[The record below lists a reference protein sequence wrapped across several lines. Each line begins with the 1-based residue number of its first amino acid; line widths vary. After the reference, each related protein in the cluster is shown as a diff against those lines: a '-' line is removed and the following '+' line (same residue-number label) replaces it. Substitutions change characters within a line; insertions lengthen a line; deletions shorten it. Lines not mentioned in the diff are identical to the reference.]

1 MAYGRKRARPSASYA
16 PRKFT
21 RRTRTTRGRKN
32 QVRRRRAY
40 GRYATRPSRFR
51 VRSASGYSRTRKA
64 ASLLSLVG
72 ETKFQGFN
80 SQGVSGSFGT
90 ENLTPQSKPGGTQP
104 ISYIFM
110 NAGGQ
115 MSATQNPTQWLN
127 MNLFTFPQ
135 GDTKTERD
143 GDYLYLKGSTGKI
156 QIQMLGAANTGAA
169 GAGANQGLNTPV
181 RFRAMIIKANRKN
194 SPLGV
199 SPALNSTLF
208 LDTQNGN
215 FGPDSTTSSPYQY
228 MHAPINTRNWLTYM
242 DTSFTLSPSA
252 VDFNDQSTGSSIN
265 TADQKYPSCKNMS
278 FKFPVNKKTHFQNA
292 SNQPDS
298 IDTQWMFILQA
309 VNTGYTLA
317 NSANWGII
325 GQPRNFRVQCLATTT
340 ALDA

>member
-1 MAYGRKRARPSASYA
+1 MAFKRKRSFSSYS
-16 PRKFT
+16 RKVP
-21 RRTRTTRGRKN
+21 RRTRTVRGRKN

-40 GRYATRPSRFR
+40 GRYAARPSRFR
-51 VRSASGYSRTRKA
+51 VRSASAYSRTRKA

-80 SQGVSGSFGT
+80 SAGTTGSFGT
-90 ENLTPQSKPGGTQP
+90 ENMTPQSKPSGTQP
-104 ISYIFM
+104 ISYIFL
-110 NAGGQ
+110 NAGGAMQ
-115 MSATQNPTQWLN
+115 ASQNPTQWLN

-156 QIQMLGAANTGAA
+156 QIQMLGASNSGAA
-169 GAGANQGLNTPV
+169 GAGVNQGLNTPV

-208 LDTQNGN
+208 LDTQNGS
-215 FGPDSTTSSPYQY
+215 FGPDSTTTSPYQY

-252 VDFNDQSTGSSIN
+252 VDFNDQSTASSIN
-265 TADQKYPSCKNMS
+265 TADTKYASVKNMS
-278 FKFPVNKKTHFQNA
+278 FKFPVNKKTHFQNLT
-292 SNQPDS
+292 NQPDS
-298 IDTQWMFILQA
+298 IDTQWLFVLQA

-317 NSANWGII
+317 NSANWGLI